1 LGRPKQIAFLIL
13 AHHEPVLLH
22 RLLSRLSTEWSHCF
36 VHVDRKV
43 DVRQFQDNDFG
54 GNVTFLPMRQRVN
67 VHWCGYSTSAAIL
80 NLLRYAMAPDVRPS
94 RFVLLSGV
102 DYPVQPMERIREG
115 ISEDR
120 EFIQIDRETDP
131 DGTSQYDRCLNR
143 RFLGDNWL
151 LNPRTARAR
160 VDQVVRRLENRW
172 VRGYPKG
179 LRVFYGPT
187 WWSLTRDGATEVLR
201 YLEENRAVAR
211 WFAGA
216 RVPDESLFHTI
227 LKASSR
233 SEEIAFD
240 ATRLDEPS
248 FGMHRHALHYIDWTN
263 RNPNLPRTLELSD
276 LEAIKA
282 SGALFARKM
291 SSLRSAELLDALDET
306 CGVEPWSL
314 SKKRDLVFSA

>member
-1 LGRPKQIAFLIL
+1 M
-13 AHHEPVLLH
+13 
-22 RLLSRLSTEWSHCF
+22 
-36 VHVDRKV
+36 
-43 DVRQFQDNDFG
+43 RQFQGNDSE
-54 GNVTFLPMRQRVN
+54 NVTFLPMGQRVN

-80 NLLRYAMAPDVRPS
+80 NLLRHAMASELRPS

-102 DYPVQPMERIREG
+102 DYPVQPIKRIREV

-143 RFLGDNWL
+143 RFLGDTRL
-151 LNPRTARAR
+151 LNPRTAPAP
-160 VDQVVRRLENRW
+160 VDRVVRRLENRW
-172 VRGYPKG
+172 VRRYPKG

-187 WWSLTRDGATEVLR
+187 WWTLTREGAAEVLR
-201 YLEENRAVAR
+201 YVEENRAVAR

-233 SEEIAFD
+233 SEEIEFD

-276 LEAIKA
+276 FAQIKA

-291 SSLRSAELLDALDET
+291 DSSRSAELLDALDEA
-306 CGVEPWSL
+306 CGVGAWSL
-314 SKKRDLVFSA
+314 SGSGIWSSPLRNGSL

>member
-1 LGRPKQIAFLIL
+1 M
-13 AHHEPVLLH
+13 
-22 RLLSRLSTEWSHCF
+22 
-36 VHVDRKV
+36 
-43 DVRQFQDNDFG
+43 RQFQRSHSDE
-54 GNVTFLPMRQRVN
+54 NVTFLPKSQRVN

-80 NLLRYAMAPDVRPS
+80 NLLRHAMASDLRPE

-102 DYPVQPMERIREG
+102 DYPVQPMDRIREV

-143 RFLGDNWL
+143 RFLGDNKV
-151 LNPRTARAR
+151 LNPRTAPAR
-160 VDQVVRRLENRW
+160 VEEFVRRLEDRW
-172 VRGYPKG
+172 VRRYPKG

-187 WWSLTRDGATEVLR
+187 WWTLTREGAAEVLR
-201 YLEENRAVAR
+201 YVEENRAVAR

-227 LKASSR
+227 LKTSSR
-233 SEEIAFD
+233 SEEIEFD

-248 FGMHRHALHYIDWTN
+248 FGMHRHALHYVDWTN

-276 LEAIKA
+276 FAQIKA

-291 SSLRSAELLDALDET
+291 DSSRSAELLDALDEA

-314 SKKRDLVFSA
+314 SVRRDVVFSA

>member
-1 LGRPKQIAFLIL
+1 
-13 AHHEPVLLH
+13 
-22 RLLSRLSTEWSHCF
+22 

-43 DVRQFQDNDFG
+43 DVRQFQGDDSE
-54 GNVTFLPMRQRVN
+54 NVTFLPMRQRVN
-67 VHWCGYSTSAAIL
+67 VHWCGYSTSVAIL
-80 NLLRYAMAPDVRPS
+80 NLLRHAMASNPRFS

-102 DYPVQPMERIREG
+102 DYPVLPMKRIREV

-120 EFIQIDRETDP
+120 EYIQIDRETDP
-131 DGTSQYDRCLNR
+131 DGTSQYDLCLNR
-143 RFLGDNWL
+143 RFLGDNRL
-151 LNPRTARAR
+151 LNPRTARAK

-172 VRGYPKG
+172 VRLYPKG

-187 WWSLTRDGATEVLR
+187 WWSVTRDGAAEVLR
-201 YLEENRAVAR
+201 YVAENRAVAR

-240 ATRLDEPS
+240 GTRVGEPP

-276 LEAIKA
+276 LEAITA

-291 SSLRSAELLDALDET
+291 SSSRSAELLDSLDEA
-306 CGVEPWSL
+306 CGAEPWSL
-314 SKKRDLVFSA
+314 SGKRHLVFSC